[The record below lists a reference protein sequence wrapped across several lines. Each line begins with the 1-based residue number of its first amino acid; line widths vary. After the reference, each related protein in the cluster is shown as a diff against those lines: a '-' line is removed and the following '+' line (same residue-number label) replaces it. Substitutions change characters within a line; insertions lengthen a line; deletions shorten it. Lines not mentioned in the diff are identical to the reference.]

1 MSLTGHPMIA
11 SIFMLVVTT
20 ALFALWFRYTCGLIL
35 NAKPAKDY
43 ARQVATANELRFL
56 QIHQRLAGVEGRTD
70 LDAMQKHLDRDYRLL
85 TYILRHGAQF
95 QIGGDPLE
103 RRILM
108 LDFEMLRMWY
118 AVCRWLS
125 VTNGRNALEEMISII
140 THLANFLGERALCRA
155 E

>member
-1 MSLTGHPMIA
+1 MIA
-11 SIFMLVVTT
+11 NTFMLVITI
-20 ALFALWFRYTCGLIL
+20 ALFVLWFRYTCTLIL

-43 ARQVATANELRFL
+43 SHQVATANKLKFL
-56 QIHQRLAGVEGRTD
+56 QIHQRLAGVEVRRD

-108 LDFEMLRMWY
+108 LDFELLRLWY
-118 AVCRWLS
+118 AVCSWLS